1 MGVSSSQHEVMTMVQ
16 QRPQTRS
23 VYVMCPKCKTAI
35 EVRNPERIREDFGV
49 KCEAC
54 GKRSIFHVSDIR

>member
-1 MGVSSSQHEVMTMVQ
+1 MAL
-16 QRPQTRS
+16 QRLQVRTA
-23 VYVMCPKCKTAI
+23 YVVCPNCKNQIAI
-35 EVRNPERIREDFGV
+35 RNPQSIREDFGV

>member
-1 MGVSSSQHEVMTMVQ
+1 MTRAEQ
-16 QRPQTRS
+16 GRRIRS
-23 VYVMCPKCKTAI
+23 GYVTCPNCRHAI
-35 EVRNPERIREDFGV
+35 EVRNPQNIREDFGV

>member
-1 MGVSSSQHEVMTMVQ
+1 MAAQ
-16 QRPQTRS
+16 QRLRDRM
-23 VYVMCPKCKTAI
+23 VYVTCPNCKSSVA
-35 EVRNPERIREDFGV
+35 VRNPQGIREDFGV